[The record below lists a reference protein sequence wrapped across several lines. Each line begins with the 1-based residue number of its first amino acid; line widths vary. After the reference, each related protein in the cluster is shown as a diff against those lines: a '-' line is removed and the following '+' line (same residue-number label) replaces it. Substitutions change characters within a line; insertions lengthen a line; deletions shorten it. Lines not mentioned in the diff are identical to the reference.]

1 MPLPSLSSSRCFDH
15 HRPFSSSCAH
25 RRQTAPSAAVLHRCH
40 AAGKDWTCAHDLHL
54 PAMTTPDQKRSSTG
68 SRVLGMTGPP
78 GEPGLP
84 PSRPSSIATA
94 NSGSQNRW
102 SQASPPR
109 RGGGVQSG
117 ISVAGSLGH
126 QSRPTTS
133 ASRTHVPLAAH
144 GFFRPMSSQRLQQ
157 QRNQRPTSL
166 LGHSSV
172 YSQGTHESGSNPYRQ
187 SIGSTTQTIRNGPM
201 LGLHH
206 ELDQHPPPSRGT
218 DITDRD
224 MPDRTTAN
232 TTPTGAETVRSR
244 GESIT
249 PLQRPR
255 PQHLDLTNAHG
266 HDVGNLPTP
275 GKSPRSFS
283 SFMLSS
289 RDGRAAQIRPHQ
301 GHEKLTSA
309 ESSPRLGRRQPVKE
323 AVKSG
328 LGKNYQY
335 FSGNTVFCLGGRLQ
349 NTRDRPVNVATAIM
363 IILPAALFFGFS
375 APWLW
380 LHVSPSIP
388 ILFAYLFLV
397 SISSFIHASTSDPGI
412 LPRNLH
418 PFPPPNPN
426 EDPLSL
432 GPPTTEWT
440 MVVSAT
446 GANAAMEVPTK
457 YCKSCNIWRPP
468 RAHHCRVCDNCVE
481 TQDHHCV
488 WLNNCVGRRNYRY
501 FFVFVCATT
510 LLGLFL
516 VGGSLAHILVWR
528 AQNSASFGE
537 AIDRWRVPFAM
548 CLYGL
553 LGWMYPFSLGVYH
566 LFLVGRG
573 ETTREYLNSHKFL
586 KKDRHRPFTQG
597 SVFKNWVAVLQRPRP
612 PTYLHLKRPYE
623 EGDQRFG
630 PRNGKR
636 SAPLAAEQQGGG
648 VEMQDVRA
656 SDGFQGPMGRAVRST
671 TGPIVT

>member
-1 MPLPSLSSSRCFDH
+1 M
-15 HRPFSSSCAH
+15 
-25 RRQTAPSAAVLHRCH
+25 
-40 AAGKDWTCAHDLHL
+40 
-54 PAMTTPDQKRSSTG
+54 AMTPSEQKRSSTG
-68 SRVLGMTGPP
+68 SRVLGMTGPA

-102 SQASPPR
+102 SQASPAR
-109 RGGGVQSG
+109 RGGM
-117 ISVAGSLGH
+117 SVAGSIGH

-133 ASRTHVPLAAH
+133 TSRTHVPLAAH

-166 LGHSSV
+166 LGHSSL
-172 YSQGTHESGSNPYRQ
+172 YSEATHEEGSNPYRQ
-187 SIGSTTQTIRNGPM
+187 STGSTQTIRGAPT

-206 ELDQHPPPSRGT
+206 EHDPQSPPSRGT

-255 PQHLDLTNAHG
+255 PQHLDLSNTHG
-266 HDVGNLPTP
+266 HNSNKDPTP
-275 GKSPRSFS
+275 NKSPRSFGS

-289 RDGRAAQIRPHQ
+289 RDGRSAQMRPHQ

-309 ESSPRLGRRQPVKE
+309 ESSPRLARKEATKE
-323 AVKSG
+323 AVKRE

-335 FSGNTVFCLGGRLQ
+335 FSGNTAFCWGGRLQ
-349 NTRDRPVNVATAIM
+349 NTRDRPVNVATAIL
-363 IILPAALFFGFS
+363 IILPAGLFFGFS

-380 LHVSPSIP
+380 THVSPSIP
-388 ILFAYLFLV
+388 ILFAYLLLV
-397 SISSFIHASTSDPGI
+397 SISSFFHASASDPGI

-426 EDPLSL
+426 DDPLNL

-446 GANAAMEVPTK
+446 GTNAAMEVPTK
-457 YCKSCNIWRPP
+457 YC
-468 RAHHCRVCDNCVE
+468 A
-481 TQDHHCV
+481 
-488 WLNNCVGRRNYRY
+488 
-501 FFVFVCATT
+501 
-510 LLGLFL
+510 
-516 VGGSLAHILVWR
+516 SLAHLLVWR
-528 AQNSASFGE
+528 AQNGASFGE

-548 CLYGL
+548 CIYGL
-553 LGWMYPFSLGVYH
+553 LGWSYPFSLGVYH

-597 SVFKNWVAVLQRPRP
+597 SVLKNWIAVLQRPRP
-612 PTYLHLKRPYE
+612 PTYLHFKRRYE

-630 PRNGKR
+630 PRRDKR
-636 SAPLAAEQQGGG
+636 TAPLAPEQQGGG
-648 VEMQDVRA
+648 VEMQDVRGSEA
-656 SDGFQGPMGRAVRST
+656 FQGPSSRSGRDAADATVA
-671 TGPIVT
+671 

>member
-1 MPLPSLSSSRCFDH
+1 M
-15 HRPFSSSCAH
+15 
-25 RRQTAPSAAVLHRCH
+25 
-40 AAGKDWTCAHDLHL
+40 
-54 PAMTTPDQKRSSTG
+54 AMTPSEQKRSSTG
-68 SRVLGMTGPP
+68 SRVLGMTGPA

-102 SQASPPR
+102 SQASPAR
-109 RGGGVQSG
+109 RGGGM
-117 ISVAGSLGH
+117 SVAGSLGH
-126 QSRPTTS
+126 SRPTTS

-157 QRNQRPTSL
+157 QRNQRPNSL
-166 LGHSSV
+166 LGHGSL
-172 YSQGTHESGSNPYRQ
+172 YSDATHETGSNPYRQ
-187 SIGSTTQTIRNGPM
+187 STGSTQTIRHGAPT

-206 ELDQHPPPSRGT
+206 ELDPQPPPSRGT

-255 PQHLDLTNAHG
+255 PQHLDLSNVHG
-266 HDVGNLPTP
+266 HDSGKLPTP
-275 GKSPRSFS
+275 SKSPRSFGS

-289 RDGRAAQIRPHQ
+289 RDGRSAQIRPHQ

-309 ESSPRLGRRQPVKE
+309 ESSPRIARKEATKE
-323 AVKSG
+323 AVKRE
-328 LGKNYQY
+328 LGRNYQY
-335 FSGNTVFCLGGRLQ
+335 FSGNTAFCWGGRLQ
-349 NTRDRPVNVATAIM
+349 NTRDRPVNVATAIL
-363 IILPAALFFGFS
+363 IILPAGLFFGFS

-380 LHVSPSIP
+380 TNVSPSIP
-388 ILFAYLFLV
+388 ILFAYLLLV
-397 SISSFIHASTSDPGI
+397 SISSFLHASASDPGI

-418 PFPPPNPN
+418 PFPPLNPN
-426 EDPLSL
+426 DDPLSL

-446 GANAAMEVPTK
+446 GTNAAMEVPTK

-468 RAHHCRVCDNCVE
+468 RAHHCRVCDNCIE

-516 VGGSLAHILVWR
+516 LGASLAHILVWR
-528 AQNSASFGE
+528 AQTGASFGE

-548 CLYGL
+548 CIYGL
-553 LGWMYPFSLGVYH
+553 LGWSYPFSLGIYH

-597 SVFKNWVAVLQRPRP
+597 SALKNWVAVLQRPRP
-612 PTYLHLKRPYE
+612 PTYLHFKRKYE

-630 PRNGKR
+630 SRKDKR
-636 SAPLAAEQQGGG
+636 TAPLVPEQQGGG
-648 VEMQDVRA
+648 VEMQDVSGSGA
-656 SDGFQGPMGRAVRST
+656 FQGPASRSGRDAADATVA
-671 TGPIVT
+671 

>member
-1 MPLPSLSSSRCFDH
+1 M
-15 HRPFSSSCAH
+15 
-25 RRQTAPSAAVLHRCH
+25 
-40 AAGKDWTCAHDLHL
+40 
-54 PAMTTPDQKRSSTG
+54 AMTPTEQKRSSTG
-68 SRVLGMTGPP
+68 SRVLGMTGPA

-84 PSRPSSIATA
+84 PSRPSSITTA
-94 NSGSQNRW
+94 HSGSQNRW
-102 SQASPPR
+102 SQASPAR
-109 RGGGVQSG
+109 RGGG
-117 ISVAGSLGH
+117 ISVSGSLNH
-126 QSRPTTS
+126 QSRPTTA

-166 LGHSSV
+166 LGHSSL
-172 YSQGTHESGSNPYRQ
+172 YSETALEPNSNPYR
-187 SIGSTTQTIRNGPM
+187 SSTGSTQTNRGVM
-201 LGLHH
+201 TLGLHH
-206 ELDQHPPPSRGT
+206 EEDLQPPPSRGT

-232 TTPTGAETVRSR
+232 STPTGAETVRSH

-255 PQHLDLTNAHG
+255 PQHLNLANVHS
-266 HDVGNLPTP
+266 HDAGKNPP
-275 GKSPRSFS
+275 APSKSPRSFRS
-283 SFMLSS
+283 SFMISS
-289 RDGRAAQIRPHQ
+289 REGRSNQIRPHQ

-309 ESSPRLGRRQPVKE
+309 EPSPRLARKEATKE
-323 AVKSG
+323 AVKRE

-335 FSGNTVFCLGGRLQ
+335 FSGNTAFCWGGRLQ
-349 NTRDRPVNVATAIM
+349 NTRDRPVNVATAIL
-363 IILPAALFFGFS
+363 IILPACLFFGFS

-380 LHVSPSIP
+380 LNVSPAIP
-388 ILFAYLFLV
+388 ILFAYLLLV
-397 SISSFIHASTSDPGI
+397 SVSSFLHASASDPGI

-426 EDPLSL
+426 DDPLSL

-446 GANAAMEVPTK
+446 GVNAAMEVPTK

-468 RAHHCRVCDNCVE
+468 RAHHCRVCDNCIE

-510 LLGLFL
+510 LLAIFL
-516 VGGSLAHILVWR
+516 LAASLTHLLVWR
-528 AQNSASFGE
+528 TRAGVSFGA
-537 AIDRWRVPFAM
+537 AINEWRVPFAM
-548 CLYGL
+548 CIYGL
-553 LGWMYPFSLGVYH
+553 LGWMYPFSLGAYH

-597 SVFKNWVAVLQRPRP
+597 SVLRNWLAVLQRPRP
-612 PTYLHLKRPYE
+612 PTYLHFKRSYE
-623 EGDQRFG
+623 QGDQRFG
-630 PRNGKR
+630 PRRDKR
-636 SAPLAAEQQGGG
+636 TAPLAPEQQGGG

-656 SDGFQGPMGRAVRST
+656 SEVFQGPVGRNTVEVGAA
-671 TGPIVT
+671 

>member
-1 MPLPSLSSSRCFDH
+1 M
-15 HRPFSSSCAH
+15 
-25 RRQTAPSAAVLHRCH
+25 
-40 AAGKDWTCAHDLHL
+40 
-54 PAMTTPDQKRSSTG
+54 AMTPTEQKRSSTG
-68 SRVLGMTGPP
+68 SRILGMTGPA

-84 PSRPSSIATA
+84 PSRPSSITTA
-94 NSGSQNRW
+94 HSGSQNRW
-102 SQASPPR
+102 SQQSPR
-109 RGGGVQSG
+109 RGGGM
-117 ISVAGSLGH
+117 SVAGSLGH
-126 QSRPTTS
+126 QSRPTTA

-166 LGHSSV
+166 LGHNSL
-172 YSQGTHESGSNPYRQ
+172 YSETTHESNTNPYR
-187 SIGSTTQTIRNGPM
+187 SSVGSTQTNRGVM
-201 LGLHH
+201 TLGLHH
-206 ELDQHPPPSRGT
+206 EEDLHPPPSRGT

-232 TTPTGAETVRSR
+232 STPTGAETVRSH

-255 PQHLDLTNAHG
+255 PERLDLANTRGAEAG
-266 HDVGNLPTP
+266 KLPP
-275 GKSPRSFS
+275 APSKSPRSFRS
-283 SFMLSS
+283 SFMISS
-289 RDGRAAQIRPHQ
+289 RDGRSNQIRPHQ

-309 ESSPRLGRRQPVKE
+309 EPSPRLARKEATKE
-323 AVKSG
+323 AVKKE

-335 FSGNTVFCLGGRLQ
+335 FTGNTAFCWGGRLQ
-349 NTRDRPVNVATAIM
+349 NTRDRPVNVATAIL
-363 IILPAALFFGFS
+363 IILPAGLFFGFS

-380 LHVSPSIP
+380 LHVSPAIP
-388 ILFAYLFLV
+388 ILFAYLLLV
-397 SISSFIHASTSDPGI
+397 SVSSFLHASASDPGI

-426 EDPLSL
+426 DDPLSL

-440 MVVSAT
+440 MVVSAV

-468 RAHHCRVCDNCVE
+468 RAHHCRVCDNCIE

-510 LLGLFL
+510 LLALFL
-516 VGGSLAHILVWR
+516 LGASLTHLLVWR
-528 AQNSASFGE
+528 SRAGVSFGAAVNE
-537 AIDRWRVPFAM
+537 WRVPFAM
-548 CLYGL
+548 CIYGF
-553 LGWMYPFSLGVYH
+553 LGWTYPFSLGAYH

-597 SVFKNWVAVLQRPRP
+597 SVLKNWIAVLQRPRP
-612 PTYLHLKRPYE
+612 PTYLHFKRRYE

-630 PRNGKR
+630 PRRDKR
-636 SAPLAAEQQGGG
+636 TAPLAPEQQGGG
-648 VEMQDVRA
+648 VEMQDVRTSEA
-656 SDGFQGPMGRAVRST
+656 FQGRST
-671 TGPIVT
+671 ADTGAA

>member
-1 MPLPSLSSSRCFDH
+1 M
-15 HRPFSSSCAH
+15 
-25 RRQTAPSAAVLHRCH
+25 
-40 AAGKDWTCAHDLHL
+40 
-54 PAMTTPDQKRSSTG
+54 AMTPSEQKRSSTG

-78 GEPGLP
+78 GEAGLP

-94 NSGSQNRW
+94 NSSSQNRW
-102 SQASPPR
+102 SQASPAR
-109 RGGGVQSG
+109 RGGGM
-117 ISVAGSLGH
+117 SVAGSLGH
-126 QSRPTTS
+126 HSRPGTA

-166 LGHSSV
+166 LGHSSL
-172 YSQGTHESGSNPYRQ
+172 YADPALESARSSYRQ
-187 SIGSTTQTIRNGPM
+187 SSGSAQTARGAS
-201 LGLHH
+201 GLHH
-206 ELDQHPPPSRGT
+206 ELDLQPPPSRGT

-232 TTPTGAETVRSR
+232 TTPTGAETVRSH

-255 PQHLDLTNAHG
+255 PQHLNLANV
-266 HDVGNLPTP
+266 HDARLPTP
-275 GKSPRSFS
+275 SKSPRSFRS

-289 RDGRAAQIRPHQ
+289 RDGRSAQMRPHQ

-309 ESSPRLGRRQPVKE
+309 ESSPRFSRREATKE
-323 AVKSG
+323 AVKRE

-335 FSGNTVFCLGGRLQ
+335 FSGNTAFCWGGRLQ
-349 NTRDRPVNVATAIM
+349 NTRDRPVNVATAIL
-363 IILPAALFFGFS
+363 ILLPAGLFFGFS
-375 APWLW
+375 
-380 LHVSPSIP
+380 
-388 ILFAYLFLV
+388 
-397 SISSFIHASTSDPGI
+397 
-412 LPRNLH
+412 NLH

-446 GANAAMEVPTK
+446 GTNAAMEVPTK

-516 VGGSLAHILVWR
+516 LGASLAHILVWR
-528 AQNSASFGE
+528 AQNGASFGA

-548 CLYGL
+548 CIYGL
-553 LGWMYPFSLGVYH
+553 LGWSYPFSLGVYH

-597 SVFKNWVAVLQRPRP
+597 SVLKNWAAVLQRPRP
-612 PTYLHLKRPYE
+612 PTYLHFKRKYE

-630 PRNGKR
+630 PRKDKR
-636 SAPLAAEQQGGG
+636 TAPLAPEQQGGG
-648 VEMQDVRA
+648 LEMQDVRA
-656 SDGFQGPMGRAVRST
+656 SEGFSGPAGRTVGDDAEATVN
-671 TGPIVT
+671 

>member
-1 MPLPSLSSSRCFDH
+1 M
-15 HRPFSSSCAH
+15 
-25 RRQTAPSAAVLHRCH
+25 
-40 AAGKDWTCAHDLHL
+40 
-54 PAMTTPDQKRSSTG
+54 AMTPSEQKRSSTG
-68 SRVLGMTGPP
+68 SRVLGMTGPA

-102 SQASPPR
+102 SQASPAR
-109 RGGGVQSG
+109 RGGM
-117 ISVAGSLGH
+117 SVAGSIGH

-133 ASRTHVPLAAH
+133 TSRTHVPLAAH

-166 LGHSSV
+166 LGHSSL
-172 YSQGTHESGSNPYRQ
+172 YSEATHEEGSNPYRQ
-187 SIGSTTQTIRNGPM
+187 STGSTQTIRGAPT

-206 ELDQHPPPSRGT
+206 EHDPQSPPSRGT

-255 PQHLDLTNAHG
+255 PQHLDLSNTHG
-266 HDVGNLPTP
+266 HNSNKDPTP
-275 GKSPRSFS
+275 NKSPRSFGS

-289 RDGRAAQIRPHQ
+289 RDGRSAQMRPHQ

-309 ESSPRLGRRQPVKE
+309 ESSPRLARKEATKE
-323 AVKSG
+323 AVKRE

-335 FSGNTVFCLGGRLQ
+335 FSGNTAFCWGGRLQ
-349 NTRDRPVNVATAIM
+349 NTRDRPVNVATAIL
-363 IILPAALFFGFS
+363 IILPAGLFFGFS

-380 LHVSPSIP
+380 THVSPSIP
-388 ILFAYLFLV
+388 ILFAYLLLV
-397 SISSFIHASTSDPGI
+397 SISSFFHASASDPGI

-426 EDPLSL
+426 DDPLNL

-446 GANAAMEVPTK
+446 GTNAAMEVPTK
-457 YCKSCNIWRPP
+457 YC
-468 RAHHCRVCDNCVE
+468 A
-481 TQDHHCV
+481 
-488 WLNNCVGRRNYRY
+488 
-501 FFVFVCATT
+501 
-510 LLGLFL
+510 
-516 VGGSLAHILVWR
+516 SLAHLLVWR
-528 AQNSASFGE
+528 AQTGASFGE

-548 CLYGL
+548 CIYGL
-553 LGWMYPFSLGVYH
+553 LGWSYPFSLGVYH

-597 SVFKNWVAVLQRPRP
+597 SVLKNWIAVLQRPRP
-612 PTYLHLKRPYE
+612 PTYLHFKRRYE

-630 PRNGKR
+630 PRRDKR
-636 SAPLAAEQQGGG
+636 TAPLAPEQQGGG
-648 VEMQDVRA
+648 VEMQDVRGSEA
-656 SDGFQGPMGRAVRST
+656 FQGPSSRSGRDAADATVA
-671 TGPIVT
+671 

>member
-1 MPLPSLSSSRCFDH
+1 
-15 HRPFSSSCAH
+15 
-25 RRQTAPSAAVLHRCH
+25 
-40 AAGKDWTCAHDLHL
+40 
-54 PAMTTPDQKRSSTG
+54 
-68 SRVLGMTGPP
+68 
-78 GEPGLP
+78 
-84 PSRPSSIATA
+84 
-94 NSGSQNRW
+94 
-102 SQASPPR
+102 
-109 RGGGVQSG
+109 
-117 ISVAGSLGH
+117 
-126 QSRPTTS
+126 
-133 ASRTHVPLAAH
+133 
-144 GFFRPMSSQRLQQ
+144 MSSQRLQQ

-166 LGHSSV
+166 LGHSSL
-172 YSQGTHESGSNPYRQ
+172 YSEATHESNTNPYR
-187 SIGSTTQTIRNGPM
+187 SSVGSTHTNRGVMT

-206 ELDQHPPPSRGT
+206 EEDPHPPPSRGT

-232 TTPTGAETVRSR
+232 STPTGAETVRSH

-255 PQHLDLTNAHG
+255 PERL
-266 HDVGNLPTP
+266 NLANVHSNEAGKLPP
-275 GKSPRSFS
+275 APSKSPRSFRS
-283 SFMLSS
+283 SFMISS
-289 RDGRAAQIRPHQ
+289 RDNRSNQIRPHQ

-309 ESSPRLGRRQPVKE
+309 EPSPRLARKEATKE
-323 AVKSG
+323 AVKKE

-335 FSGNTVFCLGGRLQ
+335 FTGNTAFCWGGRLQ
-349 NTRDRPVNVATAIM
+349 NTRDRPVNVATAIL
-363 IILPAALFFGFS
+363 IILPAGLFFGFS

-380 LHVSPSIP
+380 LHVSPAIP
-388 ILFAYLFLV
+388 ILFAYLLLV
-397 SISSFIHASTSDPGI
+397 SVSSFLHASVSDPGI

-426 EDPLSL
+426 DDPLSL

-440 MVVSAT
+440 MVVSAV

-468 RAHHCRVCDNCVE
+468 RAHHCRVCDNCIE

-510 LLGLFL
+510 LLALFL
-516 VGGSLAHILVWR
+516 LGASLTHLLVWR
-528 AQNSASFGE
+528 SRAGVSFGAAVNE
-537 AIDRWRVPFAM
+537 WRVPFAM
-548 CLYGL
+548 CIYGF
-553 LGWMYPFSLGVYH
+553 LGWTYPFSLGAYH

-597 SVFKNWVAVLQRPRP
+597 SVLKNWIAVLQRPRP
-612 PTYLHLKRPYE
+612 PTYLHFKKRYE

-630 PRNGKR
+630 PRRDKR
-636 SAPLAAEQQGGG
+636 TAPLAPEQQGGG
-648 VEMQDVRA
+648 VEMQDVRTSEA
-656 SDGFQGPMGRAVRST
+656 FQGRST
-671 TGPIVT
+671 ADTGAT

>member
-1 MPLPSLSSSRCFDH
+1 
-15 HRPFSSSCAH
+15 
-25 RRQTAPSAAVLHRCH
+25 
-40 AAGKDWTCAHDLHL
+40 
-54 PAMTTPDQKRSSTG
+54 MTTPAQQLPSSG
-68 SRVLGMTGPP
+68 SRALGVAGPA
-78 GEPGLP
+78 GEAGLP

-94 NSGSQNRW
+94 HSGSQNQNRW
-102 SQASPPR
+102 SQA
-109 RGGGVQSG
+109 GGRKPGAGLQSG
-117 ISVAGSLGH
+117 VSVSGSLGPP
-126 QSRPTTS
+126 SRPTTA

-157 QRNQRPTSL
+157 QRNQRPNSL
-166 LGHSSV
+166 LGHGSLYSEGTQDAAASS
-172 YSQGTHESGSNPYRQ
+172 YRQ
-187 SIGSTTQTIRNGPM
+187 SIGSTQTSRNAPT

-206 ELDQHPPPSRGT
+206 EHEHDRPPPSRGT

-255 PQHLDLTNAHG
+255 PSQLDL
-266 HDVGNLPTP
+266 GNVHRSDAAKVPAPT
-275 GKSPRSFS
+275 KSPRSFRS
-283 SFMLSS
+283 TFLLSS
-289 RDGRAAQIRPHQ
+289 RESRSTQMRPNQ

-309 ESSPRLGRRQPVKE
+309 ESSPRLARKE
-323 AVKSG
+323 ASKAVVRRE
-328 LGKNYQY
+328 LGKNHEY
-335 FSGNTVFCLGGRLQ
+335 FSGNTAFCWGGRLQ
-349 NTRDRPVNVATAIM
+349 NTRDRPVNLATAIM
-363 IILPAALFFGFS
+363 IILPAGLFFGNS

-380 LHVSPSIP
+380 LNVSPSIP

-397 SISSFIHASTSDPGI
+397 SVSSFIHASASDPGI

-426 EDPLSL
+426 DDPLTL

-440 MVVSAT
+440 MVVSAI
-446 GANAAMEVPTK
+446 GSNAAMEVPTK

-468 RAHHCRVCDNCVE
+468 RAHHCRVCDNCIE

-516 VGGSLAHILVWR
+516 LGASLAHILIWR
-528 AQNSASFGE
+528 SRNGASLGQ
-537 AIDRWRVPFAM
+537 AINKWRVPFAM
-548 CLYGL
+548 SIYGL
-553 LGWMYPFSLGVYH
+553 ISWAYPFSLWMYH
-566 LFLVGRG
+566 LFLVARG
-573 ETTREYLNSHKFL
+573 ETTREYLNSHKFM
-586 KKDRHRPFTQG
+586 KQDRHRPFTRG
-597 SVFKNWVAVLQRPRP
+597 SAFKNWVAVLQRPRP
-612 PTYLHLKRPYE
+612 PTYLHFKKPFE

-630 PRNGKR
+630 ERKGKR
-636 SAPLAAEQQGGG
+636 TAPLTAEQQGGG
-648 VEMQDVRA
+648 VEMQDVSISR
-656 SDGFQGPMGRAVRST
+656 GFQGPVGRKAPGT
-671 TGPIVT
+671 DKGT